1 MWVLQQILNYLIC
14 VAVLRMKQKG
24 CIILWGTERE
34 VLENS
39 TELST
44 YRSVEIT
51 LSKEYLFITDFRIID
66 LYQINSRF

>member
-1 MWVLQQILNYLIC
+1 MS
-14 VAVLRMKQKG
+14 
-24 CIILWGTERE
+24 LWGTERE
-34 VLENS
+34 VLQS
-39 TELST
+39 SIELST